1 LIGEVLSV
9 LIVLH
14 TSRILS
20 YSTMLL
26 PCRCR
31 SCCGRAAVMALEQK
45 YGQHRSVVKLQKVVE
60 ALKAKCPKKSARAYW
75 SSFVVLGKASFLVLS
90 SKFIVFCS
98 CSSAFYCSLE
108 RASYL
113 CEELA
118 VVKVVSSVRKSLVH
132 RFLGVR
138 LSAGIAF

>member
-1 LIGEVLSV
+1 V
-9 LIVLH
+9 
-14 TSRILS
+14 
-20 YSTMLL
+20 
-26 PCRCR
+26 CR
-31 SCCGRAAVMALEQK
+31 RAALLCCLWCYAAVLLFFLFTLVFRQK

-75 SSFVVLGKASFLVLS
+75 SSFVVLGKASFLVLG

>member
-1 LIGEVLSV
+1 
-9 LIVLH
+9 
-14 TSRILS
+14 
-20 YSTMLL
+20 
-26 PCRCR
+26 
-31 SCCGRAAVMALEQK
+31 
-45 YGQHRSVVKLQKVVE
+45 
-60 ALKAKCPKKSARAYW
+60 
-75 SSFVVLGKASFLVLS
+75 VVLGKASFLVLG